1 MQQSSLSPKELE
13 HYVLSSLRDQDG
25 VTEILDTG
33 FVAGVEHDGVIVG
46 VGETGVPARVFLE
59 VASRA
64 VIDHTYTI
72 ILLDKLSRLQES
84 EKLPEAKCLLI
95 YTGSMTDRARK
106 NLEGT
111 NVIARSLRSLEDL
124 RNQFWRTLSFDYEEP
139 SPVGRAQQLIQ
150 ALDDVPLGA
159 RHAVAYEGA
168 CESIL
173 EFLCYPD
180 LGSPKAQVFNSS
192 RSFRRDLIMKNGA
205 ETGFWARMR
214 ERYLADYLIAEFKNV
229 KSSVGNTSVWQLAGY
244 MKEKGVGFFGMLI
257 ARNGVSRGTANPAI
271 LDQWIHANKMI
282 VPVSNEDLKAMIE
295 MRDSGGEPTDY
306 VDDLVDRIRCS
317 V

>member
-1 MQQSSLSPKELE
+1 MQQTSFSPRELE

-25 VTEILDTG
+25 VNEILDTG

-59 VASRA
+59 VTSRA
-64 VIDHTYTI
+64 VINHTYTI

-95 YTGSMTDRARK
+95 YTGSITDRARQ

-124 RNQFWRTLSFDYEEP
+124 RTQFWKTLRLDYAEP

-150 ALDDVPLGA
+150 ALDNVPLGA

-168 CESIL
+168 ASQ
-173 EFLCYPD
+173 
-180 LGSPKAQVFNSS
+180 S
-192 RSFRRDLIMKNGA
+192 
-205 ETGFWARMR
+205 
-214 ERYLADYLIAEFKNV
+214 
-229 KSSVGNTSVWQLAGY
+229 
-244 MKEKGVGFFGMLI
+244 
-257 ARNGVSRGTANPAI
+257 
-271 LDQWIHANKMI
+271 
-282 VPVSNEDLKAMIE
+282 
-295 MRDSGGEPTDY
+295 
-306 VDDLVDRIRCS
+306 
-317 V
+317 

>member
-1 MQQSSLSPKELE
+1 MQQTSFSPMELE

-25 VTEILDTG
+25 VNEILDTG

-59 VASRA
+59 VTSRA

-95 YTGSMTDRARK
+95 YTGSITDRARQ

-124 RNQFWRTLSFDYEEP
+124 RTQFWKTLRLDYVEP

-173 EFLCYPD
+173 EFLFCPD
-180 LGSPKAQVFNSS
+180 LGPPKAQVFNSS

-214 ERYLADYLIAEFKNV
+214 ERYRADYLIAEFKNV
-229 KSSVGNTSVWQLAGY
+229 NSSVGNTSVWQLAGY

-257 ARNGVSRGTANPAI
+257 ARNGVSRGTANPAV

-282 VPVSNEDLKAMIE
+282 VPVSNEDLKAMME

>member
-1 MQQSSLSPKELE
+1 MQQSSLSGIELE
-13 HYVLSSLRDQDG
+13 SYVMSSLRDQEG
-25 VTEILDTG
+25 VTEILHAG
-33 FVAGVEHDGVIVG
+33 FVDGVGHDGVVVG
-46 VGETGVPARVFLE
+46 VGETGAPVRVFVE
-59 VASRA
+59 VKSRA
-64 VIDHTYTI
+64 VIDRTYTD

-84 EKLPEAKCLLI
+84 EKLPEAKYLLI
-95 YTGSMTDRARK
+95 YTGSMTDGARQ

-124 RNQFWRTLSFDYEEP
+124 RNQFWRTLRFDYKEP
-139 SPVGRAQQLIQ
+139 SPVGRARQLIQ
-150 ALDDVPLGA
+150 ALDDVPFGA
-159 RHAVAYEGA
+159 KHAVAYEGA

-173 EFLCYPD
+173 EFLFCPD
-180 LGSPKAQVFNSS
+180 LGPPKAQVFNSS

-229 KSSVGNTSVWQLAGY
+229 RSSVGNTSVWQLAGY
-244 MKEKGVGFFGMLI
+244 MKERGVGFFGMLI

-271 LDQWIHANKMI
+271 LDQWIHARKMI
-282 VPVSNEDLKAMIE
+282 VPVSNNDLKAMIE